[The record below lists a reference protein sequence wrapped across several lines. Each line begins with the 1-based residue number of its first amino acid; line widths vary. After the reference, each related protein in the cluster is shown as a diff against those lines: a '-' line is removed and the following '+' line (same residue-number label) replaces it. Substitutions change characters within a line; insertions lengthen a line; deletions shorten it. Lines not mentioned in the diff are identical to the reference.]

1 MVSNP
6 IWNDTFYEFDSD
18 DKRFRLSVSGNVIYE
33 GRAKAR
39 PGSDYAKVCINKI
52 CQNYL
57 NNTLEGI
64 DITSTGTVIH
74 TEALMTFVLYGYNS
88 PLDIW
93 SELETFVFLYDWDN
107 EFYINM
113 GANRLLS
120 IPVNQHYADNQIIP
134 TTTYT
139 SSLNRVSTQIRYRS
153 GSEKLYCG
161 DYSLLY
167 RNLAGGWD
175 SFLFEGKCRK
185 SDGFK
190 YQQIE
195 KDYNN
200 SPGTGY
206 EFGKITYLNEITH
219 KWELNTGFL
228 SDAEGERFVRQLCS
242 STECYLQDL
251 RKGLIYPVVIT
262 DTEAKYKRYLI
273 DGNEPVFY
281 KINVESSQKNI
292 EIK

>member
-1 MVSNP
+1 MIRNP
-6 IWNDTFYEFDSD
+6 IWKDTYYEFDSN
-18 DKRFRLSVSGNVIYE
+18 DKRFRLSVNGDVIYE

-39 PGSDYAKVCINKI
+39 PGSENARICINKI

-57 NNTLEGI
+57 NNTLEGVN
-64 DITSTGTVIH
+64 ITTPSTVVH
-74 TEALMTFVLYGYNS
+74 NDAVVVFELYGYNS

-93 SELETFVFLYDWDN
+93 TLLETIVFLYDWDN
-107 EFYINM
+107 EYAVNM
-113 GANRLLS
+113 SADKVLS

-134 TTTYT
+134 TTTYS
-139 SSLNRVSTQIRYRS
+139 SSLNRVSTQLRYRTS
-153 GSEKLYCG
+153 SEKLYCG

-190 YQQIE
+190 YQQME

-200 SPGTGY
+200 NPTNGY

-228 SDAEGERFVRQLCS
+228 SDVEGERFVRQLCS

-273 DGNEPVFY
+273 DGSEPVFY

-292 EIK
+292 ELK